1 MDRNLPVNR
10 PEDAPAD
17 ANHRPPVAADRPTS
31 VAFLPLA
38 LITFIIVAFT
48 IAAWTFLSST
58 L

>member
-1 MDRNLPVNR
+1 MDRNLPANR

-17 ANHRPPVAADRPTS
+17 TNHRPPVAADRPLS

-38 LITFIIVAFT
+38 LITFIILAFT
-48 IAAWTFLSST
+48 IAAWTFLSSA